1 VESLYLCWELKTYS
15 LIHIGLFEGIGG
27 FTLAAKWAGWT
38 SPLACEIDTFC
49 QKVLTK
55 NFPEMILHGDI
66 HTLTYES
73 INSQLSGKYGADWR
87 TDDIIITGG
96 FPCQPFSTAG
106 KRNGKSDDRYLWP
119 EMLRVIREVRPT
131 WVVGE
136 NVAGLLSMD
145 GGSVFEEV
153 CASLEAE
160 GYEVQSFVIPAIAVG
175 APHRRDRVWIVAHS
189 ESAHDRGNAGAL
201 SGANGRQER
210 HNISQ
215 FGGTDFA
222 RVAQNSERDGRKY
235 DGDQKAS
242 EVREFG
248 NAGAG
253 NGIGVYK
260 ESDTA
265 DATSPRLS
273 QPRQTGERELSKKG
287 GARLHNRFEQPGS
300 NSRHADQ
307 PRLEG
312 CGQHG
317 ECAGEWAFGPTAWDD
332 HWYEAAL
339 ATCNVRMDDGLSGE
353 LEFIGNRDN
362 RTARLKALGNAIVP
376 NVAYEIFRA
385 INEVNEQLCATQ
397 SPQ

>member
-1 VESLYLCWELKTYS
+1 LYLCWELKTYS

-27 FTLAAKWAGWT
+27 FSLAAKWAGWT

-55 NFPEMILHGDI
+55 NFPETILHGDI

-73 INSQLSGKYGADWR
+73 INDQLSGKYGAGWR
-87 TDDIIITGG
+87 NDDIIITGG

-119 EMLRVIREVRPT
+119 EMLRVIREVRPA

-145 GGSVFEEV
+145 GGSVFEEI
-153 CASLEAE
+153 CASLENE

-175 APHRRDRVWIVAHS
+175 APHRRDRVWIVAHFDIS
-189 ESAHDRGNAGAL
+189 SNRADGRSGEKEAGV
-201 SGANGRQER
+201 
-210 HNISQ
+210 SQ
-215 FGGTDFA
+215 FDRKKQLCAGELVGAVGFITK
-222 RVAQNSERDGRKY
+222 NSERDGRERN
-235 DGDQKAS
+235 GDKERP

-253 NGIGVYK
+253 NGIGVYR

-273 QPRQTGERELSKKG
+273 QPRQTGERELSEEGRAGLYDRFKQPDWVEQWPQVA
-287 GARLHNRFEQPGS
+287 ARL
-300 NSRHADQ
+300 
-307 PRLEG
+307 
-312 CGQHG
+312 CG
-317 ECAGEWAFGPTAWDD
+317 
-332 HWYEAAL
+332 
-339 ATCNVRMDDGLSGE
+339 MDDGISGGVD
-353 LEFIGNRDN
+353 FAGARDN

-376 NVAYEIFRA
+376 KVAYEIFRA
-385 INEVNEQLCATQ
+385 INEVNEQLCAT
-397 SPQ
+397 